1 MGDMVPDSRT
11 EDDDRRGRIVVWVVA
26 HVMPHE
32 PGVRAWLQQSAVSGP
47 DIDDLI
53 QEAYCKLAGL
63 DSVEHIG
70 RPDSYFFQ
78 LVRNLLM
85 DQMRRARIVRIET
98 VAEIDALSVL
108 SDAPSPERIAASR
121 RELEQVRRLIAA
133 LPDRCRR
140 VVELRKIEGVPQR
153 EIAARLGISE
163 STVENEGVRGM
174 RLIMQA
180 LRAEGVG
187 AAEFSKVKKHGTR
200 KPRRD

>member
-1 MGDMVPDSRT
+1 
-11 EDDDRRGRIVVWVVA
+11 
-26 HVMPHE
+26 MPHE
-32 PGVRAWLQQSAVSGP
+32 PGVRAWLQQSAVSGA

-85 DQMRRARIVRIET
+85 DQMRRARVVRIDT
-98 VAEIDALSVL
+98 VAEIDTLSVL
-108 SDAPSPERIAASR
+108 SDAPSPERIATSR
-121 RELEQVRRLIAA
+121 QELERVRRLIAA
-133 LPDRCRR
+133 LPERCRR
-140 VVELRKIEGVPQR
+140 VFELRKIEGVSQR

-163 STVENEGVRGM
+163 SAVENEGVRGM

-180 LRAEGVG
+180 LRAEGTGV
-187 AAEFSKVKKHGTR
+187 AELSKVAKHATG
-200 KPRRD
+200 KLGRD